1 MFFVSFI
8 LSSPSVPSPQ
18 IFISVNCLSTDFSS
32 QKGVKGLPLN
42 LQIDTYSYN
51 NRSNKP
57 IHRGYC
63 QIKVFCDK
71 GAERKIRDE
80 ERKQSRRKG
89 KVPDLNPSLTFA
101 DVKLPILQKR
111 NDVTTFKMMN
121 DFETQPVLF
130 IPDLHFSTFQRHPF
144 PTEDGEESSG
154 MKRQPFSDDE
164 FSSPPNKMVRV
175 EEPKKVLLY
184 VRKETEEVFDAL
196 MLKNPTL
203 KGLVEAIAEKY
214 ELPLDKVEKVYKKCK
229 KGILVHM
236 DDNIIKHYSN
246 EDTFQ
251 ITMEELG
258 GMYKLTLT
266 EI

>member
-1 MFFVSFI
+1 
-8 LSSPSVPSPQ
+8 

-57 IHRGYC
+57 IHRAYC

-80 ERKQSRRKG
+80 ERKQSRRKS
-89 KVPDLNPSLTFA
+89 KA
-101 DVKLPILQKR
+101 DVNLAPFVDAKMSMMHKR
-111 NDVTTFKMMN
+111 SDITVFKMMS
-121 DFETQPVLF
+121 DLETQPVLF
-130 IPDLHFSTFQRHPF
+130 IPDIHFANFQRHPF
-144 PTEDGEESSG
+144 STEDAEDGSGSG
-154 MKRQPFSDDE
+154 MKKLPYLEDE
-164 FSSPPNKMVRV
+164 FGSPPNKMARV
-175 EEPKKVLLY
+175 DEPKRVLLY
-184 VRKETEEVFDAL
+184 VRKESEEVFDAL
-196 MLKNPTL
+196 MLKTPTL
-203 KGLVEAIAEKY
+203 KGLVEAISEKY
-214 ELPLDKVEKVYKKCK
+214 EVPLEKLGKVYKKCK
-229 KGILVHM
+229 KGILVNM

-251 ITMEELG
+251 IQMEEIG
-258 GMYKLTLT
+258 GMVKLTLT